1 MFPFA
6 PIRPLIANWRGWLPA
21 AALPALMFAALLAL
35 GGDRWHFYREDGFHN
50 HATAKTLGIAE
61 NLSPAHNFLLTRR
74 VWLDED
80 GGFEFAPYGRFPV
93 GGFALVKLAILPF
106 GDDLTAKL
114 IAARILAMLMFCGA
128 ALLACLAI
136 ARIAG
141 SRWVGLAAA
150 LTAFS
155 GLYAVY
161 YADAVFSENVME
173 LFGVALTFHGMAVF
187 VQEGRFRQLV
197 VKACAALLL
206 GWHVYALLLPFI
218 ALGFGGEMIAL
229 ARSALASK
237 SGERAKTARAAL
249 ISLVRSRYVAL
260 AAVAILFGAALLSF
274 NLANEYAAY
283 EGERTL
289 SELPTFRS
297 MLARFGLG
305 DFEDPDLEWGN
316 FLRRQFYRAGAASV
330 PYAVVRG
337 GGYDFPMF
345 EPFEPPL
352 APAVLGAAA
361 LCAALALLAFA
372 RRWRVPLAAVT
383 LMGFC
388 WAIPMRHNTFAWY
401 HPYEGLHYV
410 WLALGL
416 FALALI
422 GARRLL
428 GANRGGGVA
437 IAAAALA
444 APIFATSVF
453 LAGQLDRDEYESALN
468 KAALTDFSAIMETAR
483 GKRVQVIGEPILWT
497 ERTWFW
503 DFWMRYA
510 LSGSYLDAPSDCSRA
525 VDADFV
531 VSRYRDDSLDLL
543 TPDNQIAF
551 LYGATSALELCRAD
565 RRRLESSEPVER
577 DAFDVYIQDG
587 AISYLKAPCEPRDY
601 EEPFFIHV
609 YPVDL
614 DDLHRLYAQDGFH
627 PTLSPV
633 RLAERGA
640 AFDGACLMTLHLP
653 DYPISAIRTGQWLP
667 GVERLWDVFVAPPLN
682 AEALEFYEKTYQAI
696 ASSGEPAARSGFDLY
711 LDVDRDTLSYL
722 KAPCDEDDV
731 RGRFFLS
738 VHPADVGDLPA
749 DRREFGHES
758 LNFTFAP
765 PFGAV
770 FNGKCMATRRLPDYE
785 IARIET
791 GQWVP
796 GGERVWDA
804 EVVVGD

>member
-1 MFPFA
+1 MSSFA
-6 PIRPLIANWRGWLPA
+6 PIRPLIANWRGWLPL
-21 AALPALMFAALLAL
+21 AALPLFMFAALLAL

-74 VWLDED
+74 VWLDAD

-114 IAARILAMLMFCGA
+114 VAARILAMLMFCGA
-128 ALLACLAI
+128 AALSYLAI

-141 SRWVGLAAA
+141 SRWVGIAAA

-218 ALGFGGEMIAL
+218 ALGFGGEAIAL
-229 ARSALASK
+229 MRSALASK
-237 SGERAKTARAAL
+237 SGERAKMARAAV
-249 ISLVRSRYVAL
+249 ISLVRSRYAAL

-283 EGERTL
+283 GGEKSL
-289 SELPTFRS
+289 SNLPTFRS

-305 DFEDPDLEWGN
+305 DFEDPDLAWDN

-361 LCAALALLAFA
+361 TCAALALLAFA
-372 RRWRVPLAAVT
+372 RRWRVPARRRRLDGLLLGYSHASQHVRMVSPLRRAAFTFGWRWDCSRSRSSARAV
-383 LMGFC
+383 C
-388 WAIPMRHNTFAWY
+388 WAR
-401 HPYEGLHYV
+401 
-410 WLALGL
+410 
-416 FALALI
+416 
-422 GARRLL
+422 
-428 GANRGGGVA
+428 
-437 IAAAALA
+437 IAAAEWQS
-444 APIFATSVF
+444 PPPPSPRRYSRRRFSSPDNWIETSTNPP
-453 LAGQLDRDEYESALN
+453 LN

-483 GKRVQVIGEPILWT
+483 GKSVQVVGEPVLWT

-510 LSGSYLDAPSDCSRA
+510 LSGSYLGPPSGLFA
-525 VDADFV
+525 
-531 VSRYRDDSLDLL
+531 
-543 TPDNQIAF
+543 
-551 LYGATSALELCRAD
+551 
-565 RRRLESSEPVER
+565 
-577 DAFDVYIQDG
+577 
-587 AISYLKAPCEPRDY
+587 
-601 EEPFFIHV
+601 
-609 YPVDL
+609 
-614 DDLHRLYAQDGFH
+614 
-627 PTLSPV
+627 
-633 RLAERGA
+633 
-640 AFDGACLMTLHLP
+640 
-653 DYPISAIRTGQWLP
+653 
-667 GVERLWDVFVAPPLN
+667 
-682 AEALEFYEKTYQAI
+682 
-696 ASSGEPAARSGFDLY
+696 
-711 LDVDRDTLSYL
+711 
-722 KAPCDEDDV
+722 
-731 RGRFFLS
+731 RGRRGFRSQPLS
-738 VHPADVGDLPA
+738 G
-749 DRREFGHES
+749 
-758 LNFTFAP
+758 
-765 PFGAV
+765 
-770 FNGKCMATRRLPDYE
+770 
-785 IARIET
+785 
-791 GQWVP
+791 
-796 GGERVWDA
+796 
-804 EVVVGD
+804 